1 VGDSNTATRTAL
13 AKRSAANKRS
23 DGLRTLLERQRPEIA
38 RALTGTAL
46 DPERFTRVALTVI
59 RQNPKLQTCRP
70 ESLLGALMT
79 MAQLGL
85 EPGPLGE
92 AYLVPFGEEVTFIPG
107 YRGLI
112 KLAWQSGQLR
122 HISAH
127 VVYTNDT
134 FDYALGLE
142 PTLLHRPARGDRG
155 DAIYAYAVAQLLNGG
170 TEFVVLTIG
179 EVEAIRGRSRAAQK
193 GPWVT
198 DWDAMARKTAVR
210 QLIRWLPLSTTV
222 NRAVVAE
229 GTVRTDLDPDA
240 IDALDGEVVEDE
252 QAARPDMPPL
262 AASYPPGPDDPSR
275 PEPPHT
281 ATDEPEE
288 SER

>member
-1 VGDSNTATRTAL
+1 
-13 AKRSAANKRS
+13 
-23 DGLRTLLERQRPEIA
+23 
-38 RALTGTAL
+38 
-46 DPERFTRVALTVI
+46 VI

-122 HISAH
+122 HIAAH
-127 VVYTNDT
+127 VVYTNDV
-134 FDYALGLE
+134 FDYSLGLE
-142 PTLLHRPARGDRG
+142 PTLVHRPTRGERG
-155 DAIYAYAVAQLLNGG
+155 KAIYAYACATLLNGG
-170 TEFVVLTIG
+170 SEFVVLTVD
-179 EVEAIRGRSRAAQK
+179 EVDAIRRRSKTPNK
-193 GPWVT
+193 GPWDT
-198 DWDAMARKTAVR
+198 DWAAMARKTAVR

-240 IDALDGEVVEDE
+240 FDALDGEVVDDTDDAP
-252 QAARPDMPPL
+252 AAAQLDKPRHADPAP
-262 AASYPPGPDDPSR
+262 AQPDDPR
-275 PEPPHT
+275 PE
-281 ATDEPEE
+281 EPTNE
-288 SER
+288 

>member
-1 VGDSNTATRTAL
+1 MGDSNTATRTAL
-13 AKRSAANKRS
+13 AKRSAANERA
-23 DGLRTLLERQRPEIA
+23 DGLRTLLDRQRPEIA

-46 DPERFTRVALTVI
+46 DAERFTRVALTVI
-59 RQNPKLQTCRP
+59 RQNPALQRCRP

-79 MAQLGL
+79 SAQLGL

-92 AYLVPFGEEVTFIPG
+92 AYLVPFGDQVTFIPG

-127 VVYTNDT
+127 IVYTNDT

-179 EVEAIRGRSRAAQK
+179 EVEALRARSRAAQK

-210 QLIRWLPLSTTV
+210 QLIRWLPLSTV
-222 NRAVVAE
+222 VHRAVVAE
-229 GTVRTDLDPDA
+229 GTIRTDLDPDA
-240 IDALDGEVVEDE
+240 VDALDGEVVEDDADTLDE
-252 QAARPDMPPL
+252 PTHDSATPAT
-262 AASYPPGPDDPSR
+262 PDDT
-275 PEPPHT
+275 PPK
-281 ATDEPEE
+281 EQ
-288 SER
+288 